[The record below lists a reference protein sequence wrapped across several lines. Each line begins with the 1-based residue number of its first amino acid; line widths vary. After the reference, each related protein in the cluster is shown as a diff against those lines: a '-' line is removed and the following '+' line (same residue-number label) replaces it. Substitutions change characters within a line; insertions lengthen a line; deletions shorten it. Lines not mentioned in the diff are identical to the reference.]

1 MGYQWINNI
10 KQYELYTASIL
21 EEIISVA
28 NTVSQAACPTNC
40 SAYCS
45 TNDTSDCYSD
55 YISEHYGYGGG
66 SGYSGDNSSK
76 FSGNCVNAYYSGVNN
91 SNHRSKAG
99 GGGGGGQVCDQ
110 CDTKALP

>member
-1 MGYQWINNI
+1 MGYQWTNNI
-10 KQYELYTASIL
+10 KQYQLYTASIL

-55 YISEHYGYGGG
+55 YISEH
-66 SGYSGDNSSK
+66 
-76 FSGNCVNAYYSGVNN
+76 
-91 SNHRSKAG
+91 
-99 GGGGGGQVCDQ
+99 
-110 CDTKALP
+110 